1 MNAVPEYGSLGAAAA
16 NYAGRGWPVFPCL
29 PQRKEPMVRH
39 GLLAAATDP
48 QEVAAWWG
56 KWAQANIGIN
66 LGEARLVALDVDDP
80 SLAGAVLA
88 ACPHLPQETWCQ
100 RTPRGG
106 LHVVVSFEEGEP
118 PRTRHLYD
126 AQGRRLGELRSDG
139 GYILVWPSRTESGA
153 YELLSPR
160 LPWEDG
166 AVKGF
171 FTAEDAEA
179 FLLGLLR
186 EAGVE
191 LRQAAPRGPA
201 FPTGHPLHEGDGRN
215 NALYLT
221 GRRLLREG
229 VPAQVVEAT
238 LRELNYNRAIIAQP
252 LDERELT
259 TLIRHVLG
267 QSLPG
272 NGHTSSGAPPAE
284 ALERELDEAFTDR
297 NLARTFAEVARNQVL
312 FVPQWGWLYWDG
324 RRWARDEGGHR
335 VMAVAMDILPRH
347 FLGRAIAAQG
357 EARARLL
364 EMARKAMSRQR
375 LSAALELAKGLLL
388 AEPNEFDRDPFLL
401 NCLNGTIDLRTGE
414 LKPHNPADR
423 ITKLAPGEYDPD
435 AEAPTWQ
442 RFLEDVFCGDKG
454 LLEFV
459 QRAVGYSA
467 TGDVR
472 EDCFFLCYGTGSNG
486 KTTFLNTIRQVLG
499 DYGQAVAPDLLV
511 SRRERGDTHP
521 AVLADLYGA
530 RFCMTTET
538 QEDKRLDEAR
548 VKMLTGRDP
557 IKARY
562 LHRGYFEF
570 QPTHKIWLATNHL
583 PVVSDTTEGLWRR
596 IRVLPFLAYF
606 GPDRQ
611 DRELPQKLLAEAAG
625 ILTWVIQGARRWLQE
640 GLGEA
645 QAVSEAT
652 SRYRTEMDI
661 LADWLQDCCE
671 QDSRAVTP
679 LGDLYASYKAWCER
693 NRETPLSQRSFGRR
707 LSEKG
712 YELVRL
718 PGGTRARRGLR
729 LKPLPDGDDGG
740 RDDAASC
747 DVCDVSDV
755 SSEKTPLR
763 FTAQEEFSGSNALT
777 SQNVTGDS
785 PLGLPS
791 GPLEEMMARLFEPEL
806 EDTAPGPPGE
816 GGGGDEG

>member
-1 MNAVPEYGSLGAAAA
+1 MTAVPEYGSLGAAAA

-39 GLLAAATDP
+39 GLLAATTDA

-56 KWAQANIGIN
+56 RCPQANIGIN
-66 LGEARLVALDVDDP
+66 LGEARLVALDIDDP
-80 SLAGAVLA
+80 SLAEAVLA
-88 ACPHLPQETWCQ
+88 SCPGLPRETWCQ

-106 LHVVVSFEEGEP
+106 LHVVVAFEEGEP

-139 GYILVWPSRTESGA
+139 AYILAWPSRTERGA
-153 YELLSPR
+153 YELLSPH
-160 LPWEDG
+160 LPWEV
-166 AVKGF
+166 VKGF

-179 FLLGLLR
+179 FLLSVLR

-191 LRQAAPRGPA
+191 LREAAPKGPA
-201 FPTGHPLHEGDGRN
+201 FPMGPLHEGDGRN
-215 NALYLT
+215 TALYLT

-229 VPAQVVEAT
+229 VPPVVVEAT

-267 QSLPG
+267 QPLPG

-297 NLARTFAEVARNQVL
+297 NLARTFAEVAKNQVL
-312 FVPQWGWLYWDG
+312 YVAQWGWLIWDG
-324 RRWARDEGGHR
+324 RRWGRDEGGHR
-335 VMAVAMDILPRH
+335 VMALAMDILPRH
-347 FLGRAIAAQG
+347 FLERAIAAQG
-357 EARARLL
+357 EARAQLL
-364 EMARKAMSRQR
+364 EMARKSMSRQR

-388 AEPNEFDRDPFLL
+388 ADPTEFDRDPFLL

-414 LKPHNPADR
+414 LRPHNPADR
-423 ITKLAPGEYDPD
+423 ITKLAPVEYDPS

-442 RFLEDVFCGDKG
+442 RFLQDVFLGDSG
-454 LLEFV
+454 LIEFV

-486 KTTFLNTIRQVLG
+486 KSCFLNTIRQVLG

-538 QEDKRLDEAR
+538 QEDRRLDEAR
-548 VKMLTGRDP
+548 AKMLTGRDP

-583 PVVSDTTEGLWRR
+583 PVVSDTTEGMWRR
-596 IRVLPFLAYF
+596 VRVIPFLAYF

-611 DRELPQKLLAEAAG
+611 DKELPQKLLAEAAG
-625 ILTWVIQGARRWLQE
+625 ILAWIVEGARRWLQE

-652 SRYRTEMDI
+652 NRYRTEMDT
-661 LADWLQDCCE
+661 LSDWLQDCCE

-679 LGDLYASYKAWCER
+679 LADLYASYKGWCER

-755 SSEKTPLR
+755 SSEKTPGR
-763 FTAQEEFSGSNALT
+763 FTVPGEFSGSNALT

-791 GPLEEMMARLFEPEL
+791 GPLEEMMARLFEPEP
-806 EDTAPGPPGE
+806 EDTTPGPPGE
-816 GGGGDEG
+816 EGGDEG